1 MHFKV
6 IYDKLT
12 IFIPCRTAT
21 SAQNGRKLAKKKIII
36 RATTT
41 RAGAIR
47 PPLALGASYL
57 LQLLRT
63 KINYQVNKVKNENE
77 NENED
82 KDKPQ

>member
-21 SAQNGRKLAKKKIII
+21 STQNGRKLAKKTNNNKSNKNKS
-36 RATTT
+36 RRHSTTL
-41 RAGAIR
+41 G
-47 PPLALGASYL
+47 LGASYL

-63 KINYQVNKVKNENE
+63 KINYQVNKVKNENGKE

-82 KDKPQ
+82 KD

>member
-21 SAQNGRKLAKKKIII
+21 STQNGRKLAKKIII

-63 KINYQVNKVKNENE
+63 KINYQVNKVE

-82 KDKPQ
+82 KDKDKHQ